1 MAHNHNKLTY
11 LDSQFLNIFVRN
23 GKNMKTIE
31 GTNIKEMTS
40 VLIYIGKFSKG
51 FPKRKNRIFID
62 G

>member
-1 MAHNHNKLTY
+1 MTQNLKLTY
-11 LDSQFLNIFVRN
+11 FDSQFLNIFVKN
-23 GKNMKTIE
+23 GKSMNTIE

-40 VLIYIGKFSKG
+40 VFIYIGKFSKG

>member
-1 MAHNHNKLTY
+1 MTQNLKLTY
-11 LDSQFLNIFVRN
+11 FDSQFLNIFVKN
-23 GKNMKTIE
+23 GKSMNTIE

-51 FPKRKNRIFID
+51 FPKRKNRIFIY